1 MPVSEATYEQLAL
14 EDDDEKWEY
23 VCGRVRKK
31 PPMTQEHE
39 RVGWWLAHT
48 IQNQLDRKQYQAR
61 FNSGRTRR
69 PGSTWLV
76 PDAVVIPVAYFEKT
90 RGTGRLEVY
99 DEPFP
104 FVAEVWSK
112 STAEYDI
119 ETKFEEYK
127 KRGDREIWRLHPYEK
142 TVTAW
147 RRREDGS
154 YSESQYTFSDGQA
167 PILSLP
173 GVVVRFAEIFE

>member
-1 MPVSEATYEQLAL
+1 MPVSEATYEQLSL
-14 EDDDEKWEY
+14 EDDDDKWEY
-23 VCGRVRKK
+23 ICGRIRRK

-39 RVGWWLAHT
+39 GVAWWLAVT
-48 IQNQLDRKQYQAR
+48 IQNQLDRRHFQAR

-76 PDAVVIPVAYFEKT
+76 PDAVVIPVPYFDKT

-99 DEPFP
+99 DDPFP

-112 STAEYDI
+112 STGEYDV

-127 KRGDREIWRLHPYEK
+127 RRGDLEIWRLHPYEK

-147 RRREDGS
+147 RRQSDGS
-154 YSESQYTFSDGQA
+154 YTETVYIETDGEA

-173 GVVVRFAEIFE
+173 GVVVKFSEIFE